1 MSYEGAIV
9 ANNQRL
15 RLSAAELEI
24 MAMLW
29 DCGPLSLAD
38 AHERFA
44 AYGQAIGYTTVQT
57 RLNRLVEKRVVERS
71 KDRPSVYRATVAP
84 EQIGAGYL
92 DMLLDKVSRGNVVPL
107 VAHLVSG
114 RSLSATEIGELKA
127 VIAAAESRVAKASSS
142 EKTASRRSR

>member
-1 MSYEGAIV
+1 V
-9 ANNQRL
+9 AKRQRL

-29 DCGPLSLAD
+29 ECGPLSLAE
-38 AHERFA
+38 AHEHFT
-44 AYGQAIGYTTVQT
+44 AYRRAIGYTTVQT

-71 KDRPSVYRATVAP
+71 KDRPSVYRARVAP

-107 VAHLVSG
+107 VAHLISG
-114 RSLSATEIGELKA
+114 RSLNATEIAELKA
-127 VIAAAESRVAKASSS
+127 LVAASESRAAGVSSS
-142 EKTASRRSR
+142 RTAAGQPKT